1 MVYYFSIHVIRRNIK
16 MTRDEVLE
24 HARKVTSIIL
34 NLDEDEITEDKSFT
48 ADLGADS
55 IQSVELMAG
64 FDAEF
69 DIEMDE
75 DGALACQTVGEAV
88 DFIET
93 YVKDK

>member
-1 MVYYFSIHVIRRNIK
+1 
-16 MTRDEVLE
+16 MTRDEVLK
-24 HARKVTSIIL
+24 RVQKVTAIVLTL
-34 NLDEDEITEDKSFT
+34 NEEDCSEGKSFT

-75 DGALACQTVGEAV
+75 DGALSCQTLGDAV
-88 DFIET
+88 DFIAT
-93 YVKDK
+93 YVN

>member
-1 MVYYFSIHVIRRNIK
+1 
-16 MTRDEVLE
+16 MTRDEILSRV
-24 HARKVTSIIL
+24 RKVTAIVLSI
-34 NLDEDEITEDKSFT
+34 DEGECTEDKSFT

-75 DGALACQTVGEAV
+75 DGALSCQTIGDAV
-88 DFIET
+88 DFIAT
-93 YVKDK
+93 YV

>member
-1 MVYYFSIHVIRRNIK
+1 
-16 MTRDEVLE
+16 MTRDEVLN
-24 HARKVTSIIL
+24 RVQKVTATILSI
-34 NLDEDEITEDKSFT
+34 DESECAEEKSFT

-75 DGALACQTVGEAV
+75 EGALACQTIGDAV
-88 DFIET
+88 DFIAT
-93 YVKDK
+93 YVE

>member
-1 MVYYFSIHVIRRNIK
+1 
-16 MTRDEVLE
+16 MTREEVLK
-24 HARKVTSIIL
+24 RVQKVTAIVLTL
-34 NLDEDEITEDKSFT
+34 NEEDCSEEKSFT

-75 DGALACQTVGEAV
+75 DGALSCQTIGDAV
-88 DFIET
+88 DFIAT
-93 YVKDK
+93 YVD